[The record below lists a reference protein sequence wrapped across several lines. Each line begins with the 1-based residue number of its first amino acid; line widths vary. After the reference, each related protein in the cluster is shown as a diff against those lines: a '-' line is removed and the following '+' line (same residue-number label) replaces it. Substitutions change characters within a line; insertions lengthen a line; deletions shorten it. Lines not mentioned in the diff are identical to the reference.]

1 LLARAARG
9 SIPPVKRLIHPVDLL
24 ALVLAIGLA
33 VVAYAFVFHRTPVPR
48 PVDPL
53 LGAELTVEF
62 PAARTWQRDFPLPH
76 RVVMIAEYLDAE
88 LVGEPV
94 APAPGVVRL
103 TLRILGRDRQ
113 RPEGLTMFRTGIRR
127 GDVIRLT
134 SPDETVTAEV
144 LEVRKPGDDT

>member
-1 LLARAARG
+1 MAARS
-9 SIPPVKRLIHPVDLL
+9 SIPAVKRIIHPVDLL

-33 VVAYAFVFHRTPVPR
+33 IVAYAFVFHRTPVPR

-53 LGAELTVEF
+53 LGAELVVEF
-62 PAARTWQRDFPLPH
+62 PADREWKRDFPLPH
-76 RVVMIAEYLDAE
+76 RIVMISEYLDAE
-88 LVGEPV
+88 LVGD
-94 APAPGVVRL
+94 PAESGPGTVRL

-127 GDVIRLT
+127 GDVLRLN
-134 SPDETVTAEV
+134 SPDEVLEAEV